1 MELTPSGGDKQ
12 CVRKERSL
20 NRINLIVQEIKKGDV
35 DKSEGMGEY
44 IRWSGQDRTLWK
56 GDI

>member
-1 MELTPSGGDKQ
+1 MELIFSGGDKQ

-44 IRWSGQDRTLWK
+44 IR
-56 GDI
+56 